1 MIRIRRVAS
10 ALWLALALL
19 IGQQAATLHD
29 LSHAMQRV
37 QSGSQDQ
44 HPGTD
49 TCEKCFAFAQFAG
62 AAPAFV
68 AALVIASAPG
78 LPVCAAFTPA
88 LSRTL
93 VTSRSRAPPS
103 AL

>member
-1 MIRIRRVAS
+1 MIRIRRIAS

-19 IGQQAATLHD
+19 IGQQAAALHD

-44 HPGTD
+44 HPGSD
-49 TCEKCFAFAQFAG
+49 TCEKCSAFAQFAG

-68 AALVIASAPG
+68 AAVVIAATLDVGVS
-78 LPVCAAFTPA
+78 AAFTPA
-88 LSRTL
+88 PSRTL
-93 VTSRSRAPPS
+93 VAWRSRAPP
-103 AL
+103 AVL